1 MAENNYFQ
9 ELVSKYINSDV
20 DPDFQ
25 LSYYPINAEL
35 ARKFKEC
42 KISASARCA
51 YDYIVLNAANIRNGI
66 SRPIDVDALCEYLGL
81 SRRRTYQLLS
91 ELEAHDFLVPRS
103 SRSRWC
109 YDIPALSVHTD
120 NMKENLAKKHAK
132 YLEKKIQLIADVIN
146 QESDFSTRQR
156 NSFLKVFRDYDNF
169 DVQLRCITSILGGPL
184 TTEQQERLKS
194 EFEKLDKRT
203 Q

>member
-1 MAENNYFQ
+1 MPENNYFQ
-9 ELVSKYINSDV
+9 ELVDKYVNSEG

-42 KISASARCA
+42 KISISARCA
-51 YDYIVLNAANIRNGI
+51 YDYIVLNASNIRNGI
-66 SRPIDVDALCEYLGL
+66 SRPIDVDALGEYLDL
-81 SRRRTYQLLS
+81 SRRRTYQILS

-109 YDIPALSVHTD
+109 YDIPALSTHTD
-120 NMKENLAKKHAK
+120 NMKQNHAKKKAT
-132 YLEKKIQLIADVIN
+132 YYEKKIQLIADVIN

-156 NSFLKVFRDYDNF
+156 SSFLKIFREYDNF
-169 DVQLRCITSILGGPL
+169 DVQLRCITAIIGGPL
-184 TTEQQERLKS
+184 TTDQQERLKT
-194 EFEKLDKRT
+194 EFEKLAKKNK
-203 Q
+203 